1 MQSSVTGTFLSKCYP
16 ESENEPPAK
25 PPSDPGVVDRS
36 DQFGPLSSAVK

>member
-16 ESENEPPAK
+16 ESENEAPAE

-36 DQFGPLSSAVK
+36 DQFRSLGSAVK